1 MNPISNERQL
11 SLTRPVLEQAMMD
24 WTKQNEGPIGFE
36 YIGEILA
43 EGDVL
48 EALDRVAVSMQ
59 IKRATFNDTNACL
72 IWTAYMN
79 MQEFGTPGFPV
90 LGSESNG
97 CQCSN
102 VSQYRARQ

>member
-1 MNPISNERQL
+1 MPPNEEQL
-11 SLTRPVLEQAMMD
+11 SLTRDLLEQAMMT

-36 YIGEILA
+36 FIGTILA
-43 EGDVL
+43 QGDVT
-48 EALDRVAVSMQ
+48 EALSRVAVSMQ
-59 IKRATFNDTNACL
+59 IKQANFNDNNACL

-79 MQEFGTPGFPV
+79 MQEFGTPGFPII
-90 LGSESNG
+90 GSE